1 MTVLP
6 YFKIKHLKLYK
17 RNKKPLKHDYHKYK
31 LIYRLKQILNLRNDM
46 KFHSRYELLKDTEVL
61 ITRIC

>member
-1 MTVLP
+1 M
-6 YFKIKHLKLYK
+6 KEA
-17 RNKKPLKHDYHKYK
+17 LKHDYHKYK

-61 ITRIC
+61 ITNIC